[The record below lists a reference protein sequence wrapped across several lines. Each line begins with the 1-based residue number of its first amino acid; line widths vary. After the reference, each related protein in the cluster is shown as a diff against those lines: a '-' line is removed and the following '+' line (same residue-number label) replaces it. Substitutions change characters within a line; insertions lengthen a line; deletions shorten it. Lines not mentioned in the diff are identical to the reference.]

1 MQIESDVFGIEGI
14 LKSHSITN
22 DALRKDLEELYIR
35 STVTQI
41 TDENIT
47 LRNELSKSK
56 DQVNQMQDAL
66 QKLESCDQERSNII
80 CSALG

>member
-1 MQIESDVFGIEGI
+1 MIYSNVKQIERVSENVQVQSDVFGIEGI

-22 DALRKDLEELYIR
+22 DALHKDLEEYIR

-47 LRNELSKSK
+47 LRSDLSKTK
-56 DQVNQMQDAL
+56 DQVNQMQDA
-66 QKLESCDQERSNII
+66 
-80 CSALG
+80 

>member
-1 MQIESDVFGIEGI
+1 VQIESDVFGIEGI

-47 LRNELSKSK
+47 LR
-56 DQVNQMQDAL
+56 QW
-66 QKLESCDQERSNII
+66 RS
-80 CSALG
+80 